1 MAANPQIP
9 VEGLKLCDGAVP
21 LISCAAA
28 EPLVSKNSQGFRKI
42 MLTMARD
49 SGQYLAGL
57 ALLSLANVALVPLYT
72 RQLTPVAFGA
82 YALVD
87 VSILSILTISSLGL
101 NVAYLKRFA
110 EAKPEDVSLL
120 FMTVLVAG
128 LAAAALLGLSL
139 SYLLHGKTV
148 DAWFGMPV
156 REISWMLLPI
166 VCAET
171 LQTLFLAHLRAARR
185 PWAFCAGS
193 VIRLVGVVAAS
204 LWFLLVKHQGLHGV
218 FLGRLFGDVAGVA
231 VFAVLSMG
239 ALQLSFCWKR
249 ATEMV
254 RFGLPLVFSA
264 LMAALLDASGRYF
277 LSHYSTLAEVGLYG
291 LGMKLSGLLRVFL
304 VAPFG
309 VAWGGIMFRIS
320 REENA
325 QLIYSKLLGY
335 ALVIGVTAAAV
346 ADLFT
351 PVALT
356 VFATPVYFGAERI
369 VPVLLMTQAVAMMQY
384 PASVGIYLRGST
396 RLFAPIYGGSLAL
409 DLLLN
414 RLLVPRLGIRGAAIS
429 WLISWAVL
437 VGATACVGQRLYP
450 LRYEWKPWLMAGM
463 AWVAVSAFKTSG
475 ISGVTIP
482 GLACSGGFCIAL
494 LSLVIWFVWSD
505 FHKTAAGIERLPRTH
520 RVDEQWTSPAQAL
533 FKQGAQE

>member
-1 MAANPQIP
+1 MAGIPQIP
-9 VEGLKLCDGAVP
+9 VEELKLCADGVP
-21 LISCAAA
+21 LISSAAA
-28 EPLVSKNSQGFRKI
+28 EPLVPKNSQGFRKI
-42 MLTMARD
+42 ILTMARD

-57 ALLSLANVALVPLYT
+57 ALLSLASVALVPLYT

-82 YALVD
+82 YALID

-101 NVAYLKRFA
+101 NVAYLKWFA
-110 EAKPEDVSLL
+110 EAKPEEVPLL
-120 FMTVLVAG
+120 FMTVLGAG
-128 LAAAALLGLSL
+128 SAAAALLGLSL
-139 SYLLHGKTV
+139 TYLLHGKTV
-148 DAWFGMPV
+148 DPSFGMPV

-193 VIRLVGVVAAS
+193 VIRLAGVVAAS
-204 LWFLLVKHQGLHGV
+204 LWFLLVQHQGLRGV
-218 FLGRLFGDVAGVA
+218 FLGRLFGDIAGIA
-231 VFAVLSMG
+231 VFAVLSID
-239 ALQLSFCWKR
+239 ALQLSFCRKR
-249 ATEMV
+249 ASEMV

-277 LSHYSTLAEVGLYG
+277 LSHYGTLAEVGLYG

-325 QLIYSKLLGY
+325 QLIYSKLFGY
-335 ALVIGVTAAAV
+335 VLAIGVAAAAV
-346 ADLFT
+346 TDLFT
-351 PVALT
+351 PEALR
-356 VFATPVYFGAERI
+356 VFATPAYFGAERV
-369 VPVLLMTQAVAMMQY
+369 VPLLLMTQAVAMMQY

-437 VGATACVGQRLYP
+437 VSATACVGQRLYP
-450 LRYEWKPWLMAGM
+450 LRYEWKPWLIAGM
-463 AWVAVSAFKTSG
+463 AWVAVSVFKTVG
-475 ISGVTIP
+475 ISGVSIS
-482 GLACSGGFCIAL
+482 GLAYSCCLCIVL
-494 LSLVIWFVWSD
+494 ISLVIWFVWSD
-505 FHKTAAGIERLPRTH
+505 FHKTAAGIERLPRTQP
-520 RVDEQWTSPAQAL
+520 VDEQWTSPAQAV
-533 FKQGAQE
+533 FKQEAQG